1 VWYLGQAADGS
12 SYIFK
17 IPLFGGAAVRVSDR
31 VAISG
36 PMISANGQHI
46 AFQSTGKNGT
56 IVAVNIVDGVESKS
70 DLELAETFEPSVR
83 LARWIPG
90 QVAVAFV
97 DIRTGVQNLWM
108 KQPIAG
114 APEKQ
119 LTHFT
124 SGDFYD
130 FRYSP
135 DGKFIAMSRGSNKSD
150 AVRFTDTSK

>member
-1 VWYLGQAADGS
+1 
-12 SYIFK
+12 
-17 IPLFGGAAVRVSDR
+17 
-31 VAISG
+31 
-36 PMISANGQHI
+36 
-46 AFQSTGKNGT
+46 
-56 IVAVNIVDGVESKS
+56 VNIEGGVESKS
-70 DLELAETFEPSVR
+70 DLELAETFEPEHR

-114 APEKQ
+114 APEQQ

-124 SGDFYD
+124 SGLIWD

-135 DGKFIAMSRGSNKSD
+135 DGKLIAIARGSNKSD
-150 AVRFTDTSK
+150 AVRFTDTTK